1 MRVIPL
7 NRIVAPAQ
15 CGRGGGAALSAGLL
29 LALSAAVSFAEGAVE
44 PLTPL
49 PAQDIGASIT
59 RMTGALALVFAVLL
73 GGAWLFKNWQRF
85 AMPRGRQP
93 RLNVHEVRSLGHRHA
108 LYVVGY
114 DQQRML
120 LAASP
125 SGVTLLAE
133 LPAEERAETALEPA
147 EPENRFLAAL
157 QRAVAR
163 PT

>member
-1 MRVIPL
+1 
-7 NRIVAPAQ
+7 
-15 CGRGGGAALSAGLL
+15 
-29 LALSAAVSFAEGAVE
+29 
-44 PLTPL
+44 
-49 PAQDIGASIT
+49 
-59 RMTGALALVFAVLL
+59 MTGALALVFAVLL
-73 GGAWLFKNWQRF
+73 GGAWVFKNWQRF

-133 LPAEERAETALEPA
+133 LPAEERVETAVEPA
-147 EPENRFLAAL
+147 EPDNRFLAVL